1 MAIADAIRVSRSLTE
16 CNVRGNQLDV
26 KSAMA
31 LAKVATEKRV
41 MLFGIKHDQ
50 TEAYF
55 LNKGLGAV
63 DAVLIANDIS
73 VSRSL
78 NSIDVGYNDIGQ
90 AAALELLT
98 AMKGKDMVSIGMA
111 RCKLGV
117 EGAKAVAEIAAV
129 SHSLT

>member
-1 MAIADAIRVSRSLTE
+1 ME

-26 KSAMA
+26 QSAKE

-50 TEAYF
+50 AEADF
-55 LNKGLGAV
+55 RGKGLKLP

-78 NSIDVGYNDIGQ
+78 TQVRPTFVSRL
-90 AAALELLT
+90 ALAVLLT
-98 AMKGKDMVSIGMA
+98 ACNV
-111 RCKLGV
+111 V
-117 EGAKAVAEIAAV
+117 VADQPI
-129 SHSLT
+129 